1 MDVVIWIGDAF
12 YPKAEDVINEAKALG
27 LSRKFPQ
34 LPEGIEIGKSRV
46 FMMHKCG
53 TQSGKIFGYFVVG
66 GLEIIVQDPDNM
78 PQEAKDLVNKGVVAL
93 SAARAALEPKRGCG
107 YRSPGG
113 VYVVN
118 RMDQD
123 AIIELAKME
132 DLDKDI
138 LLKGQLVLFPKPWP
152 IANTGHYR
160 GYSQIDGDELIGD
173 LMASQYAGSIN
184 YYATIKEVDH
194 MTFGAFTEKTA
205 KDLGISRAD
214 AEKFTKTVFGGIESL
229 MLEGDSLHVPG
240 FGTFATARR
249 APRTSRNIHTGAAID
264 VPSKIVPTFKPV
276 KKLKDNM
283 LAAKE
288 PASAAE
294 VEGSENITEE

>member
-12 YPKAEDVINEAKALG
+12 YPKAEDFINEAKALG

-34 LPEGIEIGKSRV
+34 LPDGLEVGKSRV

-78 PQEAKDLVNKGVVAL
+78 PQGAKDLVNKGVIAL

-113 VYVVN
+113 VYIIN

-132 DLDKDI
+132 DLDKDV
-138 LLKGQLVLFPKPWP
+138 LLKGQLVLFSKPWP
-152 IANTGHYR
+152 VANTSHYR

-173 LMASQYAGSIN
+173 LMAGQYAGSIN
-184 YYATIKEVDH
+184 YYATIKEGDH

-205 KDLGISRAD
+205 KELGISRAGLIMKV
-214 AEKFTKTVFGGIESL
+214 EKYSL
-229 MLEGDSLHVPG
+229 EKRKS
-240 FGTFATARR
+240 
-249 APRTSRNIHTGAAID
+249 S
-264 VPSKIVPTFKPV
+264 
-276 KKLKDNM
+276 
-283 LAAKE
+283 
-288 PASAAE
+288 
-294 VEGSENITEE
+294 